1 MVLQEAIT
9 LAIGLAIFE
18 NGFASS
24 DMQLLH
30 SAKSVIAANASYG
43 HPLIADRFEKDKSFA
58 RCMTNYVSLNFLS
71 FFLVCCC

>member
-43 HPLIADRFEKDKSFA
+43 HPLIADRFEKVW
-58 RCMTNYVSLNFLS
+58 TNGVYEVGFSGVNAD
-71 FFLVCCC
+71 